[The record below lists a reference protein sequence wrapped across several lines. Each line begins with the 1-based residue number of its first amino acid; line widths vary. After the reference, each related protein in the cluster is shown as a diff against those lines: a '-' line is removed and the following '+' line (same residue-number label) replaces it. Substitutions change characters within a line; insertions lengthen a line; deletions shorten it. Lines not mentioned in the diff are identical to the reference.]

1 MKQKWLIEEPT
12 TNENCRFM
20 YITLDLVKKSQVTKC
35 THNKSKSALC
45 EKESCPLRVG
55 IKG

>member
-12 TNENCRFM
+12 INENCGFM
-20 YITLDLVKKSQVTKC
+20 YITLDLVKKCHVIKC

-55 IKG
+55 RKG